1 MKPYQFDET
10 TEKYLKDCCIPFAV
24 FQQVNG
30 RVIPLLFSNGA
41 CELFAISRERA
52 MDELTHHLFDN
63 DHPDD
68 VARLGNAVH
77 SFAKEESDLDLLY
90 RAKSGEGL
98 KIVHICGRHVYLED
112 GTRLAVVWYMD
123 EGAYTGDKKELFDQV
138 MDTMLYQARKQ
149 VVNEYEPMTG
159 LPQVN
164 YFFRLAGAT
173 CGRMRAAGEQPVLM
187 YFDFNDMKGYNQKH
201 SFAKGDLLLLGLRD
215 TLVKHFSN
223 QNCCR
228 LGGDHF
234 IVLGSAAGLE
244 EVLEEIFSDVAAIN
258 HGESAPVRVGICLNI
273 QEDGNVGPAL
283 DLAKMAADQNRESP
297 VSAYSYYT
305 EELTKTMQ
313 LRSYLLEN
321 LDKALKE
328 GWVQVY
334 FQPLVRTVNGKVSDE
349 EALARW
355 IDPTL
360 GFLSPADFVP
370 ALEESG
376 MIYKLD
382 LFVVEQVLAKMK
394 TMSEKGYYIVPN
406 SVNISRAD
414 FRACDIVKEITKR
427 VDAAGISRDMLTI
440 EITESAIAENLD
452 YIREQVT
459 NLKALGFHVW
469 MDDYGSGYSSPD
481 LLPSFQF
488 DTIKLDMQFMRHF
501 EKGEKSRIILSEL
514 IKMAM
519 NLGMETV
526 VEGVE
531 TAEQVEFLKEVGATK
546 MQGFYFCRPIPLKEI
561 YRRYEVGDQIGF
573 ENPEESGYYSKI
585 GQVNLYDISLS
596 SNENEGIGEYFNTLP
611 MAIFEVGESDV
622 AIIRCNR
629 SYQTMLG
636 DVFQMHN
643 TYVRV
648 RLDTFGNGYGAL
660 FMRTLSEVA
669 VNGGQQIIDERTADR
684 KKLKAL
690 IRKLAENPVNHVNAV
705 VVIMLDISD
714 DNEVQQALTYAGVAQ
729 ALSADYINLY
739 HVDLETEYFIE
750 YRPDSGRGEIAEIR
764 NGDRFF
770 ATSRKDAETY
780 LHPDDRADFINAF
793 TKENVVATLRAH
805 GVFIKTYRLL
815 TEDGWMYVNMKAIR
829 IGKDG
834 NHIIIGVNNVDAQMK
849 QRAIIE
855 RLREER
861 LVYSRICAL
870 SGEYISFY
878 TVNPE
883 TGHYMVFN
891 AASDYRNL
899 GLSGEGDDF
908 FAESLTDAQN
918 VICKEDLPLF
928 RERFTKENVLKEIA
942 EKGSFHLKYGLLL
955 KKKPH
960 PVILKAAMTVE
971 NGEERLIVGIRNG
984 GGVTPLKVMIQASK
998 EKNTRHPGDRCV

>member
-30 RVIPLLFSNGA
+30 RVIPLLFSDGA
-41 CELFAISRERA
+41 CELFAVSRERA

-68 VARLGNAVH
+68 VARLGNAVL
-77 SFAKEESDLDLLY
+77 SFAKEESNLDLLF

-149 VVNEYEPMTG
+149 VAEEYEPMTG

-173 CGRMRAAGEQPVLM
+173 CGRLRAVGEQPVLM

-201 SFAKGDLLLLGLRD
+201 SFAQGDLLLLGLRD
-215 TLVKHFSN
+215 TMVKHFSN

-234 IVLGSAAGLE
+234 IALGTAAGLE
-244 EVLEEIFSDVAAIN
+244 EVLEEIFRDVAEIN

-273 QEDGNVGPAL
+273 PEDGNIGPAF

-305 EELTKTMQ
+305 EELTKSAQ
-313 LRSYLLEN
+313 LRSYILEN
-321 LDKALKE
+321 LDKALEE
-328 GWVQVY
+328 GWIQVY
-334 FQPLVRTVNGKVSDE
+334 YQPLVRTANNKVSDE

-355 IDPTL
+355 IDPAL
-360 GFLSPADFVP
+360 GFLSPADFIP
-370 ALEESG
+370 ALEEGG
-376 MIYKLD
+376 MVYKLD
-382 LFVVEQVLAKMK
+382 LYVVEQILAKMK
-394 TMSEKGYYIVPN
+394 AMAEKGYYIVPS
-406 SVNISRAD
+406 SVNISRSD
-414 FRACDIVKEITKR
+414 FKSCDIVREITKR

-440 EITESAIAENLD
+440 EITESTVGSNLD
-452 YIREQVT
+452 YIREQVDA
-459 NLKALGFHVW
+459 LKELGFHVW

-481 LLPSFQF
+481 ILPSFHF
-488 DTIKLDMQFMRHF
+488 DTIKLDMQFMRQF
-501 EKGEKSRIILSEL
+501 DKGEKSRIIISEL

-531 TAEQVEFLKEVGATK
+531 TAEQVEFLKEIGATK
-546 MQGFYFCRPIPLKEI
+546 MQGFYFCKPIPLKEI

-573 ENPEESGYYSKI
+573 ENPEESGYYAKI
-585 GQVNLYDISLS
+585 GRVNLYDISLS

-636 DVFQMHN
+636 DLFQMTN
-643 TYVRV
+643 TYMRV
-648 RLDTFGNGYGAL
+648 RLDTFGSGYGAL

-669 VNGGQQIIDERTADR
+669 VNGGQQILDEQTANR
-684 KKLKAL
+684 KKLKVL

-714 DNEVQQALTYAGVAQ
+714 DQDEQQAVTFAGMAQ
-729 ALSADYINLY
+729 ALSADYLSLY

-750 YRPDSGRGEIAEIR
+750 YSPDSDREDVAEIR
-764 NGDRFF
+764 SGDQFF
-770 ATSRKDAETY
+770 AASRRDAETY
-780 LHPDDRADFINAF
+780 IHPDDRKDFIDAF
-793 TKENVVATLRAH
+793 TKEKVVASIREH
-805 GVFIKTYRLL
+805 GAFTKTYRLM
-815 TEDGWMYVNMKAIR
+815 TDDDWIYVNMKAIR
-829 IGKDG
+829 IGRDG
-834 NHIIIGVNNVDAQMK
+834 RHIIIGVNNVDPQMR
-849 QRAIIE
+849 QQAMID

-861 LVYSRICAL
+861 LVYQRISAL
-870 SGEYISFY
+870 SGDYIAFY

-883 TGHYMVFN
+883 TDHYLVFD
-891 AASDYRNL
+891 AVEDYRRLDINK
-899 GLSGEGDDF
+899 EGGDF
-908 FAESLTDAQN
+908 FSEAFVDAGS
-918 VICKEDLPLF
+918 VIHADDLDAF
-928 RERFTKENVLKEIA
+928 HEAFTKENVLKEI
-942 EKGSFHLKYGLLL
+942 ETVGSFHLEYRLLL
-955 KKKPH
+955 NGKPQ
-960 PVILKAAMTVE
+960 PVILKVAKTLE
-971 NGEERLIVGIRNG
+971 NGEERLIVGVRR
-984 GGVTPLKVMIQASK
+984 KSS
-998 EKNTRHPGDRCV
+998 